1 MGGLRQFLGWGLVGG
16 RGDSYQGGGGDQW
29 RLQAD
34 KRDGVA
40 RQGNGSAASGA
51 GRAGRAIMLGAM
63 MYPTEETDLD
73 DMRVPPIQL
82 EHLPEV
88 FLCTYTF
95 CSAWFDDRTSPIIS
109 VFVVS

>member
-1 MGGLRQFLGWGLVGG
+1 MGGFRHFLGWGLVGG
-16 RGDSYQGGGGDQW
+16 RGDCYQGGGGGQW
-29 RLQAD
+29 RLLAD
-34 KRDGVA
+34 KGDGVA
-40 RQGNGSAASGA
+40 QQGNGSAASGA

-88 FLCTYTF
+88 FLCTYIF
-95 CSAWFDDRTSPIIS
+95 YSAWFSNRKCQII
-109 VFVVS
+109 

>member
-1 MGGLRQFLGWGLVGG
+1 MGGFKFLGWGLVSG
-16 RGDSYQGGGGDQW
+16 RGGCYQGGGGRQW
-29 RLQAD
+29 RLRAD
-34 KRDGVA
+34 KGDGVA
-40 RQGNGSAASGA
+40 RRGDGSAVSGA
-51 GRAGRAIMLGAM
+51 GRAGRARMLGAM

-95 CSAWFDDRTSPIIS
+95 YS
-109 VFVVS
+109 VWLFFVHPKLY

>member
-1 MGGLRQFLGWGLVGG
+1 MGGFRPVSEWGLVGG
-16 RGDSYQGGGGDQW
+16 RGVCYQGGGSRQW
-29 RLQAD
+29 QLLAD
-34 KRDGVA
+34 KGDGVA
-40 RQGNGSAASGA
+40 RQGNGSAASEA
-51 GRAGRAIMLGAM
+51 GRAGCAIMLGAM

-95 CSAWFDDRTSPIIS
+95 CSAWFGNRTCQII
-109 VFVVS
+109 